1 MLLGTTGSSS
11 CPFISAFL
19 TACVFIC
26 SSELERLEW
35 IFFFNFLLIPSL
47 IKELIF
53 HLTFCQCP
61 PAKDH
66 THRNAP
72 TVDKAGLLGWVVATQ
87 ANTSHGVTQNVLEST
102 NIGFES
108 VLVVLGRMPRSG
120 VWLWTGCCQEAGPS
134 LNVCQVLLWWW
145 TASISPD
152 SITVA
157 GGLWWGLCPTTVP
170 GCALQSGAA
179 FPFFKLEES
188 HSLNYP
194 LITRNCSDLLLP
206 SVGRNVST
214 LVAYFCI
221 DWILYNTQVP
231 PFL

>member
-35 IFFFNFLLIPSL
+35 IFFNFLLIPSL

-53 HLTFCQCP
+53 HFTFCQCP

-72 TVDKAGLLGWVVATQ
+72 TVDKAGLLGWVAATQ

-134 LNVCQVLLWWW
+134 PNVCQVLL
-145 TASISPD
+145 
-152 SITVA
+152 
-157 GGLWWGLCPTTVP
+157 
-170 GCALQSGAA
+170 
-179 FPFFKLEES
+179 
-188 HSLNYP
+188 
-194 LITRNCSDLLLP
+194 
-206 SVGRNVST
+206 
-214 LVAYFCI
+214 
-221 DWILYNTQVP
+221 
-231 PFL
+231 